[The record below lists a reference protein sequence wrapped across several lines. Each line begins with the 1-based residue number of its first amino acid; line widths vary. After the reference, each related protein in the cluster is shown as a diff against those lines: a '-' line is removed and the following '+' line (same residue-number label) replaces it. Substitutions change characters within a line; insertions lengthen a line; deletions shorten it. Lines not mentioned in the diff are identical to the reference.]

1 MRSRP
6 RNSVLLL
13 RGRAILM
20 LRKVSHYLVG
30 QIDKMHSWSSAPFN
44 SHFSNLL
51 KSFQIFLSC
60 PDSSPTLLEY
70 GHEHFPVMNNPNY
83 IPLPKS
89 IITQTLPE
97 KLTVKSNLLINNW
110 KNFLSGE
117 QSMGILPSEIPR
129 SSPALQSSFLYSRLF
144 SWQISITTP
153 ITNKHLLRI

>member
-1 MRSRP
+1 MRARP

-13 RGRAILM
+13 RGRAILL

-30 QIDKMHSWSSAPFN
+30 QIDKMHSWSAAPFN

-51 KSFQIFLSC
+51 KNFQIFLSC
-60 PDSSPTLLEY
+60 PGSTPTLLEY

-83 IPLPKS
+83 ISPKVYNHQS
-89 IITQTLPE
+89 LPE
-97 KLTVKSNLLINNW
+97 KLTIKSNLLINNW
-110 KNFLSGE
+110 KNFLWRSKAWAFYPQRSLG
-117 QSMGILPSEIPR
+117 LPQLSEVVFFIP
-129 SSPALQSSFLYSRLF
+129 SFF